1 MNVEKRVSGDKT
13 YVYDPRKN
21 RLVVLFYKSPV
32 KSLLS
37 LCITA
42 VLSAYCQA
50 DALKLKLSKAVYQ
63 LLKYYFN
70 LFDLLTVLGCLIL
83 FAIYIVSFS

>member
-21 RLVVLFYKSPV
+21 RLVVLFYKV

-50 DALKLKLSKAVYQ
+50 DVLKLKLSKAVYQ